1 MFLKFDSKLFRKKYF
16 ARSMYLR
23 WRDFIIKRRKE
34 KLWDLE
40 RRKLV
45 RKVLISKLGSLYFM
59 STKLIIKPEVKDQK
73 VQFIIYKL
81 NIFRRKNLKN
91 QKIWRSPLTTTNLT
105 LSLRL
110 EEEQ

>member
-1 MFLKFDSKLFRKKYF
+1 
-16 ARSMYLR
+16 
-23 WRDFIIKRRKE
+23 
-34 KLWDLE
+34 
-40 RRKLV
+40 
-45 RKVLISKLGSLYFM
+45 M